1 MARKPTD
8 KELALINRL
17 AKRECSADE
26 FYVFDAKPANDF
38 MLTCYFYYLGTT
50 SIMNF
55 KADLDRERLRLG
67 ASHKRD
73 LNFGRWLPGDIAS
86 VDTPEGA
93 KKGRSYQLQAPFYM
107 LKGLTV
113 GQYNT
118 DELAKGIEAG
128 TLLDLS
134 IEWNGGKPICD
145 ICGGDIRKYDECEHL
160 PGREYDGVVCTFT
173 VENAHLGACDL
184 VDDGGLPLATLATGD
199 GDGLKLA
206 DPGSLENIK
215 KLSAEHPMTGR
226 LVLSLSDIG
235 NNLKEG
241 GNNVNFEE
249 FVKQFSKEL
258 AEHYVPKADHDTAV
272 TDLQTQLTT
281 AQTETTK
288 VKEDLAKAQG
298 DLTELTEKSKGIS
311 AELDASKD
319 LIRIGETRLNEL
331 REEYHKLGVILYEDK
346 WSKEAEDT
354 TLNALEAPKRL
365 EHLTAKITTMKE
377 EVKTRLAKADK
388 GDHTS
393 DRDMTIQYSHLD
405 NPALYRTKK

>member
-1 MARKPTD
+1 M
-8 KELALINRL
+8 
-17 AKRECSADE
+17 
-26 FYVFDAKPANDF
+26 
-38 MLTCYFYYLGTT
+38 
-50 SIMNF
+50 
-55 KADLDRERLRLG
+55 
-67 ASHKRD
+67 
-73 LNFGRWLPGDIAS
+73 
-86 VDTPEGA
+86 
-93 KKGRSYQLQAPFYM
+93 
-107 LKGLTV
+107 
-113 GQYNT
+113 
-118 DELAKGIEAG
+118 
-128 TLLDLS
+128 
-134 IEWNGGKPICD
+134 
-145 ICGGDIRKYDECEHL
+145 
-160 PGREYDGVVCTFT
+160 
-173 VENAHLGACDL
+173 
-184 VDDGGLPLATLATGD
+184 
-199 GDGLKLA
+199 
-206 DPGSLENIK
+206 
-215 KLSAEHPMTGR
+215 
-226 LVLSLSDIG
+226 
-235 NNLKEG
+235 
-241 GNNVNFEE
+241 NFEE